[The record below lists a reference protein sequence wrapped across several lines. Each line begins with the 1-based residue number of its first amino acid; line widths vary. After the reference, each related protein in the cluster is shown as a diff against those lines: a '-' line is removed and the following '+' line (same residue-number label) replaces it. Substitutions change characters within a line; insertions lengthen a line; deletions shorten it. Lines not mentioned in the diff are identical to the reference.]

1 MSWIKRNLYFVV
13 GGTVAV
19 VLLGLAGWYLYAKWS
34 LNNENSTK
42 LEAAYAELT
51 RIAGLPQNPGNE
63 KVNNIEIAKQ
73 QQGDVRKVIN
83 KAHNFF
89 VPIPSVP
96 PGTNVT
102 SEAFA
107 AALRRTV
114 DELTR
119 GAANAS
125 VTIQPKYDFS
135 FAAERPLVKFAPGLD
150 ALAAELGE
158 VKGICDV
165 LFKAKVNTLYN
176 LRRVRVSADDLSGP
190 QSDYLESAPVT
201 NDLAVLV
208 PYEVTFFGFSSELAA
223 VLAGF
228 ANEPHGFIVTTLNVE
243 PGTPTSGPADAATMT
258 IGEGAYAPQAGRYG
272 YPVTY
277 PGAYG
282 TPPAAPAT
290 APGTAGTAKGGLP
303 VMLDEKQ
310 LKVTMG
316 ISVVKL
322 LPKK

>member
-1 MSWIKRNLYFVV
+1 MSWIKRNLFFVI
-13 GGTVAV
+13 GGAVAV
-19 VLLGLAGWYLYAKWS
+19 ALLGLAGWYLYSEWN

-42 LEAAYAELT
+42 LGAAYAELT
-51 RIAGLPQNPGNE
+51 RISSKPISPGNE
-63 KVNNIEIAKQ
+63 KTDNIKNARDYAVK
-73 QQGDVRKVIN
+73 VREVIGR
-83 KAHNFF
+83 AHNFF
-89 VPIPSVP
+89 KPISPLP
-96 PGTNVT
+96 PGANVS

-119 GAANAS
+119 SAANSS
-125 VTIQPKYDFS
+125 VTLQPKYDFS
-135 FAAERPLVKFAPGLD
+135 FAAQRPLVKFAPGSLD
-150 ALAAELGE
+150 PLAAELGE

-176 LRRVRVSADDLSGP
+176 LRRVRVSQDDLSGP
-190 QSDYLESAPVT
+190 QSDYLETAPVT

-208 PYEVTFFGFSSELAA
+208 PYEVTFYGFSGEIAA

-228 ANEPHGFIVTTLNVE
+228 ASEPHGFIVTTLNVE
-243 PGTPTSGPADAATMT
+243 PGMPSSAPTDASGMT
-258 IGEGAYAPQAGRYG
+258 VAEGAYAPPISRYG
-272 YPVTY
+272 GY

-282 TPPAAPAT
+282 AAPA
-290 APGTAGTAKGGLP
+290 PPVGTAGTGKGGPP

-316 ISVVKL
+316 VTVMKL